1 MITLLG
7 TSKTMRQ
14 QKYPDLKKYFTKPV
28 FEEKTKIISDFIKKL
43 DAEDIS
49 KIMKTSEK
57 LSNET
62 YYMFKNFSCGENKNN
77 LTPAVLSFIGDV
89 FKAMDIEKYKTE
101 DFLFAQKNFF
111 ILSGMY
117 GLLRPLDLIEPY
129 RLEMGYVL
137 NMEIFKK
144 ISEFWKKELTDY
156 LNSVIDSN
164 NSKFIIDLA
173 SKEFTDSIDKKKL
186 KLKLTDIVFKDKKD
200 DKLKVIAIYA
210 KRARGTMAD
219 FIIKNKIREKEE
231 LKKFNGLGYSY
242 NKELSGE
249 YEFTF
254 TR

>member
-7 TSKTMRQ
+7 TSKTMR
-14 QKYPDLKKYFTKPV
+14 KGKNPDLKKYFTIPEFK
-28 FEEKTKIISDFIKKL
+28 EKTKILSGFIKKL

-62 YYMFKNFSCGENKNN
+62 YYMFKNFSCGENEKN
-77 LTPAVLSFIGDV
+77 LSPAFLSFIGDV

-101 DFLFAQKNFF
+101 DFLFVQKNFF
-111 ILSGMY
+111 ILSGLY

-137 NMEIFKK
+137 NTETFKK

-173 SKEFTDSIDKKKL
+173 SKEFTDSIDKK
-186 KLKLTDIVFKDKKD
+186 
-200 DKLKVIAIYA
+200 
-210 KRARGTMAD
+210 
-219 FIIKNKIREKEE
+219 
-231 LKKFNGLGYSY
+231 S
-242 NKELSGE
+242 
-249 YEFTF
+249 
-254 TR
+254 